1 MLLTKEFKDFSV
13 KEDEF
18 YKKLCKVDICWII
31 EQYIITKKIML
42 LTEEFID
49 FSAKEGLDLKVL
61 TSVTCF

>member
-18 YKKLCKVDICWII
+18 NWKLYKVDICRII
-31 EQYIITKKIML
+31 EQYIIKKKIML